1 MRDRFRAVIDEQ
13 STGRC
18 TIRVRKKL
26 FREPPPKPEHRINDR
41 IRVSP
46 VRLINEDGQQ
56 VGVVPVEE
64 ARAIARDHEQDLVE
78 IAPNVRP
85 PVCRVMDYQRWKFEQ
100 DKKAKSAKKQ
110 QHQIDIKEVKFR
122 PNISDHD
129 FLTKVRNAR
138 KFLEKGQH
146 VKLTVMFRRREMRRP
161 ENGYELLHRAV
172 AELDGV
178 AVTEREPPSK
188 MEGRD
193 LTMVVKPAPEQ

>member
-1 MRDRFRAVIDEQ
+1 M
-13 STGRC
+13 
-18 TIRVRKKL
+18 RKKL
-26 FREPPPKPEHRINDR
+26 FREPPPQPEHRVNER
-41 IRVSP
+41 IRISP
-46 VRLINEDGQQ
+46 VRLVGEDGQQ

-64 ARAIARDHEQDLVE
+64 ARAIAHDHGQDLVE
-78 IAPNVRP
+78 VAPNVRP

-146 VKLTVMFRRREMRRP
+146 VKLTIMFRRREMRRP
-161 ENGYELLHRAV
+161 ENGYELLRRAV
-172 AELDGV
+172 DELDGI